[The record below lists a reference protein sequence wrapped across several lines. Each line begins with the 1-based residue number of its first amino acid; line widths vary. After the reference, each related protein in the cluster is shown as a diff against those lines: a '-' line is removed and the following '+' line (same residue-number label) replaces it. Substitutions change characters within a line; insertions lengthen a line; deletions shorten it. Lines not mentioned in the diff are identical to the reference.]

1 MFIIELNSFA
11 IFLGLVASILFMM
24 YIISI
29 LASDDIFIKDIL
41 GLSII
46 LVLIVLVIEI
56 LPGQYSYIRADKVQS
71 VISEDGKTGVV
82 YDAKEFNCKPID
94 EKYIACERKDD

>member
-1 MFIIELNSFA
+1 MFIIELNFFA
-11 IFLGLVASILFMM
+11 IFLGLVASCILIL

-29 LASDDIFIKDIL
+29 FASEDTSVKDIL
-41 GLSII
+41 GLFVIII
-46 LVLIVLVIEI
+46 LMILIVEI
-56 LPGQYSYIRADKVQS
+56 LPDQYSYIRADKVQS